1 MILWMF
7 LKILNRRIDIIN
19 KEMKTLNAILNE
31 SLLDADFDV
40 GVEDVY
46 ADNIVNKI
54 IEIASS
60 TTIKDHDKTV
70 KELHDLL
77 KNTAREQR
85 DANISVMRRLRSKDN
100 TSIFMSEATL
110 DVVNIFI
117 RRFVKNPRPYLL
129 HIQLMKQDDGSCR
142 VYKYHWRP
150 VNHVVAI
157 TPAMNKTLVFMEP
170 RVWDEVVE
178 ACGKK

>member
-1 MILWMF
+1 
-7 LKILNRRIDIIN
+7 
-19 KEMKTLNAILNE
+19 MKTLNEILSE
-31 SLLDADFDV
+31 GLLDADFDV

-46 ADNIVNKI
+46 ADNIANKI

-60 TTIKDHDKTV
+60 TAIKDYDKTV
-70 KELHDLL
+70 KELRDLL

-85 DANISVMRRLRSKDN
+85 DANISAMRRLRSKDN

-129 HIQLMKQDDGSCR
+129 HIRLVKQDDGSCQ

-157 TPAMNKTLVFMEP
+157 GPVMKETLVFLGPE
-170 RVWDEVVE
+170 VWDDIID
-178 ACGKK
+178 ACGQR

>member
-1 MILWMF
+1 
-7 LKILNRRIDIIN
+7 
-19 KEMKTLNAILNE
+19 MKTLNEILNE
-31 SLLDADFDV
+31 SLLDADFDI

-46 ADNIVNKI
+46 ADNITNKV

-60 TTIKDHDKTV
+60 FIIKDYDKTV
-70 KELHDLL
+70 KELRDLL

-85 DANISVMRRLRSKDN
+85 DQNISIMRRLRSKDN
-100 TSIFMSEATL
+100 TSIYMSVETS
-110 DVVNIFI
+110 DMVNIYI

-129 HIQLMKQDDGSCR
+129 HIRLVKQEDGSCQ

-157 TPAMNKTLVFMEP
+157 GPAMKETLVFLEP
-170 RVWDEVVE
+170 RVWDEIVE
-178 ACGKK
+178 ACGQR

>member
-1 MILWMF
+1 
-7 LKILNRRIDIIN
+7 
-19 KEMKTLNAILNE
+19 MKTLNEILNE

-46 ADNIVNKI
+46 ADNITNKI

-60 TTIKDHDKTV
+60 TTIKDYDKTV
-70 KELHDLL
+70 KELRDLL
-77 KNTAREQR
+77 KNTAKEQR

-100 TSIFMSEATL
+100 TNIFMGEETS
-110 DVVNIFI
+110 DMVNIYI

-129 HIQLMKQDDGSCR
+129 HIRLVKQDDGSCQ

-157 TPAMNKTLVFMEP
+157 GPVMKETLVFLGLE
-170 RVWDEVVE
+170 VWDEIVD
-178 ACGKK
+178 ACGQR